1 MDTFTTGTYTINAS
15 LNERTIYLKI
25 IDLLQYLSY
34 EGNIELKELKLPITL
49 KDAYILI
56 TKCLSNT
63 DDHLVKFSK
72 NTNLLRLDFTAKV
85 GGYMNI
91 SFEVMLREC
100 IIGDDARMSMK
111 LIEIEKKNS
120 LEHAELKEQLRH
132 IQSVFMAKTRAL
144 EDTII
149 QQQKMIELFGNIKIN
164 ISGNPVNKFPKLN
177 SELIEYDTAN
187 DINTFSL
194 FYNCKK
200 VLINYHIENFI
211 GYDNINV
218 EELNGGG
225 HITNSIKGINN
236 MPNLKI
242 INIKIHPHHNIPYE
256 QSILQYLKEYD
267 NKLKQICITNIHK
280 PDPTELQKYCRE
292 KGIELIIQ

>member
-72 NTNLLRLDFTAKV
+72 NTNLLRLEFTAKV

-111 LIEIEKKNS
+111 LIEMDKKYLS
-120 LEHAELKEQLRH
+120 KIKH
-132 IQSVFMAKTRAL
+132 L
-144 EDTII
+144 EDKVKKCEEII
-149 QQQKMIELFGNIKIN
+149 EIFGNMPLYLNDTFN
-164 ISGNPVNKFPKLN
+164 IENFIN
-177 SELIEYDTAN
+177 SELITVRFNNY
-187 DINTFSL
+187 INAPLIKL
-194 FYNCKK
+194 FYNCKILKNK
-200 VLINYHIENFI
+200 VGISENIVDISHIKNNSCEILDFNYIQI
-211 GYDNINV
+211 
-218 EELNGGG
+218 
-225 HITNSIKGINN
+225 NSISGINQL
-236 MPNLKI
+236 PNLKEIKCLTTQSMPNYTQGI
-242 INIKIHPHHNIPYE
+242 INQLKYKHNIKK
-256 QSILQYLKEYD
+256 I
-267 NKLKQICITNIHK
+267 QISNHSK
-280 PDPTELQKYCRE
+280 PDMVNLQKYCTDNS
-292 KGIELIIQ
+292 IELIIQ

>member
-1 MDTFTTGTYTINAS
+1 MDTFTSGTYTINAS

-100 IIGDDARMSMK
+100 IIGDDARISMK
-111 LIEIEKKNS
+111 LIEMDKKHN
-120 LEHAELKEQLRH
+120 LEIK
-132 IQSVFMAKTRAL
+132 KL
-144 EDTII
+144 ED
-149 QQQKMIELFGNIKIN
+149 KVKKCEEMIELFGNMSIYYGPDPSLFN
-164 ISGNPVNKFPKLN
+164 KLN
-177 SELIEYDTAN
+177 SEIITVNFNN
-187 DINTFSL
+187 DSYSSNIVL
-194 FYNCKK
+194 YYNCKI
-200 VLINYHIENFI
+200 LTTYTNGTINDITHIKNNFCKI
-211 GYDNINV
+211 IDFNLFSV
-218 EELNGGG
+218 TTLN
-225 HITNSIKGINN
+225 GINN
-236 MPNLKI
+236 LPKLEE
-242 INIKIHPHHNIPYE
+242 IK
-256 QSILQYLKEYD
+256 
-267 NKLKQICITNIHK
+267 KLKTVSMLNYEKGIIQPLSKYKHTIKKIQISNDAK
-280 PDPTELQKYCRE
+280 PDMVNLQKYCTDNS
-292 KGIELIIQ
+292 IELIIQ

>member
-1 MDTFTTGTYTINAS
+1 MDTFTSGTYTINAS

-111 LIEIEKKNS
+111 LIEMDKKNS

-149 QQQKMIELFGNIKIN
+149 QQQKMIELFGNIN
-164 ISGNPVNKFPKLN
+164 IDIHGNTRDKFPKLN
-177 SELIEYDTAN
+177 SEIIEFNTAN
-187 DINTFSL
+187 EINKFSL

-200 VLINYHIENFI
+200 VLINYIIETLE
-211 GYDNINV
+211 GYNNNNV
-218 EELNGGG
+218 EEIYVT
-225 HITNSIKGINN
+225 ITKSLKGIHN

-242 INIKIHPHHNIPYE
+242 INIKIDPRNNIQYE
-256 QSILQYLKEYD
+256 QSILQHLKEYD
-267 NKLKQICITNIHK
+267 NNITQIIITNPQK
-280 PDPTELQKYCRE
+280 PDPTEVQKYCKE

>member
-1 MDTFTTGTYTINAS
+1 MDTFTSGTYTINAS

-149 QQQKMIELFGNIKIN
+149 QQQKMIELFGNIN
-164 ISGNPVNKFPKLN
+164 IDIHGNTRDKFPKLN
-177 SELIEYDTAN
+177 SEIIEFNTAN
-187 DINTFSL
+187 EINKFSL

-200 VLINYHIENFI
+200 VLINYIIETLE
-211 GYDNINV
+211 GYNNNNV
-218 EELNGGG
+218 EEIYVT
-225 HITNSIKGINN
+225 ITKSLKGIHN

-242 INIKIHPHHNIPYE
+242 INIKIDPRNNIQYE
-256 QSILQYLKEYD
+256 QSILQHLKEYD
-267 NKLKQICITNIHK
+267 NNITQIIITNPQK
-280 PDPTELQKYCRE
+280 PDPTEVQKYCKE

>member
-120 LEHAELKEQLRH
+120 LEHAELKDQLRV
-132 IQSVFMAKTRAL
+132 IQGVFMAKTRAL
-144 EDTII
+144 EDIII
-149 QQQKMIELFGNIKIN
+149 QQQKMIELFGNMKIN
-164 ISGNPVNKFPKLN
+164 TRQGHAEFHKLN
-177 SELIEYDTAN
+177 SDIVNYYDESLVSEFN
-187 DINTFSL
+187 L

-200 VLINYHIENFI
+200 VIINYHTVSLKKYFN
-211 GYDNINV
+211 NNV
-218 EELNGGG
+218 EELECG
-225 HITNSIKGINN
+225 HINNLEGISN

-242 INIKIHPHHNIPYE
+242 INISPHTHMNSYTDMIVK
-256 QSILQYLKEYD
+256 YLKEYD
-267 NKLKQICITNIHK
+267 NKLIQIIIKNPHK
-280 PDPTELQKYCRE
+280 PDPIELIKYCKE